1 MKKLRFLNWCL
12 LLAVSV
18 FTLTSCFN
26 DDDDNDNGV
35 PTAAERAQMFN
46 VVKGNYNGKLYSY
59 HTNPQTGKTD
69 KDSADVTCNI
79 YTDSTMVFSNV
90 PARLL
95 AQAIDTTTAAHKAIR
110 KAVAAQAPADMKCY
124 ISFYKYYQQ
133 WTEYPFWF
141 IYPTSVTYNVS
152 VDGTNHKVV
161 IGFWTNSYNS
171 YSSYGVM
178 KASAKKV
185 STQILLAGATIDSET
200 PSVTISNAIPLIFAT
215 K

>member
-35 PTAAERAQMFN
+35 PTAAERAQMFS
-46 VVKGNYNGKLYSY
+46 VVRGGYAGKLYSY
-59 HTNPQTGKTD
+59 QTNSQTGKTE
-69 KDSADVTCNI
+69 KDSAEVTCNI
-79 YTDSTMVFSNV
+79 NTDSTMVFSNV

-110 KAVAAQAPADMKCY
+110 KAVAARAPADMKCY

-152 VDGTNHKVV
+152 VDGTNHKVI
-161 IGFWTNSYNS
+161 IGFWTNSS
-171 YSSYGVM
+171 SSYGVM

-185 STQILLAGATIDSET
+185 STQILLAGATIDGET
-200 PSVTISNAIPLIFAT
+200 SSVTISNAIPLIFTT